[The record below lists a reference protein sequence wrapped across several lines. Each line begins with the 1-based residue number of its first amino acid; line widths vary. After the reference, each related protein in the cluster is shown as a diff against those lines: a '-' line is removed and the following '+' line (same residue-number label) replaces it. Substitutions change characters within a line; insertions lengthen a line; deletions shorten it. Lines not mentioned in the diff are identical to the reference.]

1 MAPSI
6 TSWTRLE
13 PDPGGADP
21 HGALSARVL
30 DPLWLLTR
38 QWQIGEYQ
46 GEDTG
51 TPVQARA
58 RARATMLTRCHL
70 GELAPNSQIHAPA
83 YDPAAAPLEVMVERR
98 AARAAGPTDLRAL
111 RFTVD
116 AGQHFLRMLADQ
128 PLSRDYADRFRAR
141 FALQPLPADALAEL
155 DPGTARFLM
164 VSAGR
169 AIDGRRLEIACGDP
183 ATLVGDTALGIEPG
197 DRAELRDLARDW
209 LTWYRGLFAAPT
221 DDAWIPDRLEY
232 QVSVAAR
239 LSADPADEKT
249 LTATAFRGGRLDWS
263 SFDLD
268 LEVRTGTDG
277 DHATTDVVETTVPA
291 PVTFPGA
298 PAQRFWEFE
307 DARIDYD
314 RLAIGP
320 TDLAHLMLTEYASGY
335 GNDWFVVPL
344 TLPIGSLTTV
354 DSLVVTD
361 SFGVASLLRP
371 IGDRALPAANWS
383 MWQLA
388 YLQRPGSDATGG
400 QEPNLLFLPPSL
412 GQVTDGPV
420 VEEVLFMRDE
430 MANIAWAIERTL
442 ESPVELGAPGFGSN
456 PPPSGQ
462 SPVAPVSAADGDSA
476 PDRYLLSTAVPD
488 YWVPLLPVEV
498 TLPSGA
504 VINRLRRGAVLR
516 PDGSQEIQH
525 AHAEVLTL
533 QQDLALFD
541 EEIPREGARVT
552 RQRRLARWIDGSTWL
567 WAAQRNQVGRGEGS
581 SGLMFDT
588 LHPPGD

>member
-1 MAPSI
+1 
-6 TSWTRLE
+6 
-13 PDPGGADP
+13 
-21 HGALSARVL
+21 
-30 DPLWLLTR
+30 
-38 QWQIGEYQ
+38 
-46 GEDTG
+46 
-51 TPVQARA
+51 
-58 RARATMLTRCHL
+58 
-70 GELAPNSQIHAPA
+70 
-83 YDPAAAPLEVMVERR
+83 
-98 AARAAGPTDLRAL
+98 
-111 RFTVD
+111 
-116 AGQHFLRMLADQ
+116 
-128 PLSRDYADRFRAR
+128 
-141 FALQPLPADALAEL
+141 
-155 DPGTARFLM
+155 
-164 VSAGR
+164 
-169 AIDGRRLEIACGDP
+169 
-183 ATLVGDTALGIEPG
+183 
-197 DRAELRDLARDW
+197 
-209 LTWYRGLFAAPT
+209 
-221 DDAWIPDRLEY
+221 
-232 QVSVAAR
+232 
-239 LSADPADEKT
+239 
-249 LTATAFRGGRLDWS
+249 
-263 SFDLD
+263 
-268 LEVRTGTDG
+268 VRTGTDG

-388 YLQRPGSDATGG
+388 YLQRPGSDAPGG

-456 PPPSGQ
+456 PPPIGQ
-462 SPVAPVSAADGDSA
+462 SPVAPVSAADGDST
-476 PDRYLLSTAVPD
+476 PDRYLLSTTVPD